1 MVLAQTQTSSSRA
14 PAREPSVSVII
25 PAYMVAP
32 YIAATLDSVLA
43 QSFKDYEVVVVN
55 DGSPDTAEL
64 EHALAPYLERITYAR
79 QENLGAG
86 AARNHGL
93 RLARG
98 RFVAFLDGDD
108 LWLPDFLSEMV
119 ALAESDAGYDLV
131 YPDALLFGDSPLAGT
146 RYTETNP
153 SEGAL
158 TLESL
163 LAERCNVITSGVLAR
178 RQPIMEV
185 GLFDESL
192 KNSQDFDLWARLAK
206 RPGARMTYST
216 SVLLHHRKHRTS
228 LSASAI
234 NSVGGLL
241 KVFEKISRRD
251 DLTPAERRALEQTFA
266 LRSASVELERG
277 KVRLLDGDFNAAAS
291 SVATANGYF
300 QSWKLRL
307 ILLWLRVAPRLLQ
320 RLYRLR
326 AT

>member
-1 MVLAQTQTSSSRA
+1 VTAHSQTDSSLALT
-14 PAREPSVSVII
+14 REPSVSVII

-43 QSFKDYEVVVVN
+43 QSFTNYEVIVVN

-64 EHALAPYLERITYAR
+64 ERALAPYLERITYVR
-79 QENLGAG
+79 QENQGAG
-86 AARNHGL
+86 AARNNGL
-93 RLARG
+93 RHARG

-119 ALAESDAGYDLV
+119 ALIESDGDYDLV
-131 YPDALLFGDSPLAGT
+131 YADALLIGDSPLAGT
-146 RYTETNP
+146 KYTDTNP
-153 SEGAL
+153 SEGVV

-163 LAERCNVITSGVLAR
+163 LAERCNIITSGVVAR

-192 KNSQDFDLWARLAK
+192 RNSQDFDLWARLAK

-216 SVLLHHRKHRTS
+216 KVLLHHRKHRTS
-228 LSASAI
+228 LSASSI

-251 DLTPAERRALEQTFA
+251 DLTPGERRALEQTVA

-277 KVRLLDGDFNAAAS
+277 KVRLLDGDFTAAAS
-291 SVATANGYF
+291 SVAMANGYF
-300 QSWKLRL
+300 HSWKLRL
-307 ILLWLRVAPRLLQ
+307 ILFWLRIAPRLLQ
-320 RLYRLR
+320 RLYKQR